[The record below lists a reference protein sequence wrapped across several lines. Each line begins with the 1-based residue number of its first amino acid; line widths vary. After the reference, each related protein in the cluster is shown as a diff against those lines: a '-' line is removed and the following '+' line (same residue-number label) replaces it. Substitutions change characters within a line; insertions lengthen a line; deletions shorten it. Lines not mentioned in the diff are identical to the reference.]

1 MVTLYTS
8 HVAAPGGPTTE
19 FSSSLQQHT
28 SLEISSN
35 LKNID

>member
-1 MVTLYTS
+1 MSL
-8 HVAAPGGPTTE
+8 HLEGQRPTE